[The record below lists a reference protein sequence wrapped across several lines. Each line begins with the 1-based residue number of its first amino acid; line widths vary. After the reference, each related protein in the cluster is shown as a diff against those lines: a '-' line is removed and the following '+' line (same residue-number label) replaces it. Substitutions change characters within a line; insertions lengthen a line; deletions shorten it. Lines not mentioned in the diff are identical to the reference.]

1 MKKFIALCIL
11 LGSGVFIAPA
21 QPRYEIVT
29 EAICWTVGGTDSS
42 LLRVVLQSTRT
53 TERITIGYY
62 NAAGTEITV
71 SGGALALGWCN
82 NCTVAYTPPGCTLQP
97 PVGSRHFFAATLPRK
112 RKYLN
117 KHYHTA

>member
-11 LGSGVFIAPA
+11 LGSAIYSALA

-29 EAICWTVGGTDSS
+29 EAICWTVSAVDSS

-53 TERITIGYY
+53 SERITIGYY

-71 SGGALALGWCN
+71 SGGTLALGWCN
-82 NCTVAYTPPGCTLQP
+82 NCTVAFIPPTMIHSPGMNRAT
-97 PVGSRHFFAATLPRK
+97 FAAILPR
-112 RKYLN
+112 RLKYLQ
-117 KHYHTA
+117 KRHHAA